1 VPGNRARL
9 LHPRSQG
16 KRARTRQAGLRLHRV
31 DWERHGRQDHLGL
44 GGGSMMRTLR
54 HPIAMFVV
62 AVLVVIGIGV
72 GVLVATGT
80 SDLTNTTA
88 HAITPQSPVQTAY
101 GWFKSVNKK
110 DYSAAVAYFEPTA
123 RDMMDWGGGN
133 TSGWPSFSHLH
144 CGLVSET
151 ATDAQVQCTFR
162 ESQAADEGNPDSFW
176 GIDMH
181 RLGNGPWLIDNYG
194 QG

>member
-1 VPGNRARL
+1 MANWHTV
-9 LHPRSQG
+9 
-16 KRARTRQAGLRLHRV
+16 
-31 DWERHGRQDHLGL
+31 
-44 GGGSMMRTLR
+44 R
-54 HPIAMFVV
+54 HPITMFVV

-72 GVLVATGT
+72 GVLEATGT
-80 SDLTNTTA
+80 AGLRNTTA
-88 HAITPQSPVQTAY
+88 HAIALQPPVQTAY
-101 GWFKSVNKK
+101 GWFKSVNNK

-133 TSGWPSFSHLH
+133 TSGWPSFSHLR
-144 CGLVSET
+144 CSLVSET
-151 ATDAQVQCTFR
+151 DSDAQVQCTFR

>member
-1 VPGNRARL
+1 M
-9 LHPRSQG
+9 
-16 KRARTRQAGLRLHRV
+16 TT
-31 DWERHGRQDHLGL
+31 
-44 GGGSMMRTLR
+44 MRTVR
-54 HPIAMFVV
+54 HPIAMFIIT
-62 AVLVVIGIGV
+62 VLVVIAIGV

-80 SDLTNTTA
+80 SDLTSTTA
-88 HAITPQSPVQTAY
+88 RAITPRSPVQTAY
-101 GWFKSVNKK
+101 GWFKSVNEK

-123 RDMMDWGGGN
+123 RDMMDWGDGN

-151 ATDAQVQCTFR
+151 ATDAQVQCTFT
-162 ESQAADEGNPDSFW
+162 ESQAVDEGNPDSFW

-181 RLGNGPWLIDNYG
+181 RLGNGSWLIDNYG